1 MSLRR
6 GKSMILKSKVFSGLC
21 GFKGFVLVMPVMDVR
36 ALPRVI
42 LLLMGPAM
50 LSAVYRRW

>member
-1 MSLRR
+1 
-6 GKSMILKSKVFSGLC
+6 MILKSKVFSGLC

-42 LLLMGPAM
+42 LLLMGPAEEQI
-50 LSAVYRRW
+50 LPSVLLGVLLPG